1 MESFAATARQPW
13 SKGKIVGQKA
23 PFKLKEV
30 WAIRIRLQLARRE
43 RELALF
49 DLGIDSK
56 LRACDLVQLR
66 VRDICHGDRIATRA
80 IVMQQKTQGP
90 VQFEITQQ
98 TREAVSDWIRTAG
111 LHSDDFLFPSPRRPG
126 HLSTRQY
133 SRIVRSWVAEL
144 GEDPCAYATH
154 SIRTLCI
161 ISAKKIRKFWI
172 HFHYLN
178 VISFP
183 MVITHLAFGA
193 CLISIPVVCI

>member
-80 IVMQQKTQGP
+80 IVMQQKTQRP

-98 TREAVSDWIRTAG
+98 FSRYDQLHHVGLVS
-111 LHSDDFLFPSPRRPG
+111 
-126 HLSTRQY
+126 
-133 SRIVRSWVAEL
+133 
-144 GEDPCAYATH
+144 
-154 SIRTLCI
+154 
-161 ISAKKIRKFWI
+161 
-172 HFHYLN
+172 
-178 VISFP
+178 
-183 MVITHLAFGA
+183 
-193 CLISIPVVCI
+193 